1 MLVQVAST
9 GGIVLD
15 TCKSVTLKGSAIL
28 TYQWDQYPYAQGT
41 LLNVTED
48 QVNLTVQVGL
58 CERMAWLP
66 LHTHITHPVPWY
78 WKLAPCADL
87 LLTHTDTL
95 APCAGSLMT
104 HTDTLA
110 PCIAVCISLR
120 CEG

>member
-66 LHTHITHPVPWY
+66 LHTHTS
-78 WKLAPCADL
+78 C
-87 LLTHTDTL
+87 TL
-95 APCAGSLMT
+95 FRGTAQCYHAQ
-104 HTDTLA
+104 
-110 PCIAVCISLR
+110 VYQ
-120 CEG
+120 